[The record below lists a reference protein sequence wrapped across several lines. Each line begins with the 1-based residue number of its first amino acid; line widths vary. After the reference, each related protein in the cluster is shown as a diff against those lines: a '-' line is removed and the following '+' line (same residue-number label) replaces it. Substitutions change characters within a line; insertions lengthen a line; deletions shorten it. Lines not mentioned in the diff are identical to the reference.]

1 MPFDDK
7 GRLEL
12 AYFLNLCSK
21 LKNQIMKTTKFKMIT
36 AAFAIVATITT
47 GAFAQTDKKTAEKQN
62 DKKFDNKMEDD
73 AEFVVE
79 AADDGM
85 FEVQAAQLAKTNAS
99 SSKIKELAEHMSTD
113 HSKANEELKKIAAKK
128 NITIPS
134 KISDKR
140 QKDFDELTKAKGAEF
155 DKEYAKMMVK
165 YHKDA
170 IDLFQKEADKGH
182 DGELKGWASTKI
194 GVLQHHLSM
203 AENAKELVK

>member
-1 MPFDDK
+1 
-7 GRLEL
+7 
-12 AYFLNLCSK
+12 
-21 LKNQIMKTTKFKMIT
+21 MKTTKFKMFT
-36 AAFAIVATITT
+36 AAFAIVAAFST
-47 GAFAQTDKKTAEKQN
+47 GAYAQTDKKTAEKQN

-99 SSKIKELAEHMSTD
+99 SAKIKELAEHMSTD
-113 HSKANEELKKIAAKK
+113 HSKANEELKKVAAKK
-128 NITIPS
+128 NITLPT
-134 KISDKR
+134 KLSDKR

-182 DGELKGWASTKI
+182 DGELKGWASSKI
-194 GVLQHHLSM
+194 PVLQHHLSM
-203 AENAKELVK
+203 AETAKELVK

>member
-1 MPFDDK
+1 
-7 GRLEL
+7 
-12 AYFLNLCSK
+12 
-21 LKNQIMKTTKFKMIT
+21 MKTTKFKMIT
-36 AAFAIVATITT
+36 AAFAMIAAVST

-99 SSKIKELAEHMSTD
+99 SAKIKEMAEHIIKD

-134 KISDKR
+134 KLSDKR
-140 QKDFDELTKAKGAEF
+140 QKDFDELTKSKGADF

-165 YHKDA
+165 DHKDA

-182 DGELKGWASTKI
+182 DGELKGWAATKI
-194 GVLQHHLSM
+194 PVLQHHLTM
-203 AENAKELVK
+203 AETAKELVK